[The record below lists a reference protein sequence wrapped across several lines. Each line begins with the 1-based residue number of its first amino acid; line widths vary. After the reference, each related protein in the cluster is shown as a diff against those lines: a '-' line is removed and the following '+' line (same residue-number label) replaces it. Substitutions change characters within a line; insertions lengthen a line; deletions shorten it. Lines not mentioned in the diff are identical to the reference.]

1 MTWKCYAE
9 ANLATVHWHKKHNIK
24 YSFFPQSCNR
34 NELKLTS
41 CQSCRDFQIVLGYLC
56 IKDVNSLSMFI
67 SCWRISK
74 KLFSK
79 DVNDIFARSGSY
91 CLFNTTACID
101 INSALI
107 CVIRNAIKSF
117 RNQLCHDW
125 IMLRGAFCLQSQWS
139 WERGMLDYPLSVSSS
154 FSLKQLQEFWSD
166 FDDMLWCMHFCGW

>member
-91 CLFNTTACID
+91 CLFNTAACID
-101 INSALI
+101 INSALL
-107 CVIRNAIKSF
+107 CVIRNAIKILHKLTLPWLNHVKRSF
-117 RNQLCHDW
+117 LSPVATKLGNGDIGLPFVR
-125 IMLRGAFCLQSQWS
+125 QS
-139 WERGMLDYPLSVSSS
+139 V
-154 FSLKQLQEFWSD
+154 LKP
-166 FDDMLWCMHFCGW
+166 